1 MHVETEAHKAPA
13 AIDAMN
19 VVGKNSQDAAHAYRG
34 SADASWR
41 NAQQPVEEIACK
53 CHACPM
59 KGWHQQPAICYSAAG
74 LNKLAGQ
81 DHSAPL
87 AWSCLVIYAAADR
100 RLLLL
105 LLLCHLQQRAKE
117 PCLDPSGA

>member
-1 MHVETEAHKAPA
+1 MLVRTDTHKAPA
-13 AIDAMN
+13 AIDA
-19 VVGKNSQDAAHAYRG
+19 VIVAGKNSQDAAHAHRG

-41 NAQQPVEEIACK
+41 NAQHPVEGIACN
-53 CHACPM
+53 CRACPM
-59 KGWHQQPAICYSAAG
+59 KGWHQQPAIYYSAAG

-81 DHSAPL
+81 GHSAPL
-87 AWSCLVIYAAADR
+87 TWRCFVVCAAADW
-100 RLLLL
+100 LLL

>member
-1 MHVETEAHKAPA
+1 MLVKSETHIAPA
-13 AIDAMN
+13 AIDAII
-19 VVGKNSQDAAHAYRG
+19 VAGKNSQDAAHAYRG

-41 NAQQPVEEIACK
+41 DAQHPVERIACN
-53 CHACPM
+53 CHAWPM
-59 KGWHQQPAICYSAAG
+59 KSWHQQPAIYHSAAG

-81 DHSAPL
+81 DNSAPL

-117 PCLDPSGA
+117 PC